1 VNDTKNR
8 SAAGRAS
15 GRHLLENARQYYSTS
30 SLRESLLYLLTDLRH
45 FCAVTAG
52 MDFEECLRI
61 SRDVFEN
68 ETPKQ

>member
-1 VNDTKNR
+1 MNDTKNR

-45 FCAVTAG
+45 FCAGAG
-52 MDFEECLRI
+52 IDFEDCLRI